1 MALPIKTTPVLTGE
15 DARKFLADIKANE
28 TDESKKVS
36 KEELARMKVNYEI
49 MKRIMKKSEIN

>member
-1 MALPIKTTPVLTGE
+1 MALPIKETPVLKDE

-28 TDESKKVS
+28 NKSVS

-49 MKRIMKKSEIN
+49 MKRIMKKSELN